1 VDLLRESLEAC
12 VLKLSGESPCAC
24 PSNDV
29 GHPVLKISLWH
40 PHLPQWSRTTRMHG
54 KPIREERPSRSR
66 GEREASGRWGT
77 ALESWKLETR
87 PKMLLEVEKTK
98 ALDAMGWRWGGSRSK
113 VERLSDD
120 VSLCTSTVSACGVAK
135 NGSGCQSQR
144 MTVSSFK
151 KGKVR
156 EHMVQLSLKIN
167 CWGVQSLHSPDDALW
182 GCSLHEVTRVGR
194 GHGGGACL
202 MPRWLYE
209 TGRERPELECTVFL
223 TARFHASPWTPQ
235 IPTEP
240 PSSQDSSETAT
251 VAVPCAGVSV
261 TAMASRVTI

>member
-1 VDLLRESLEAC
+1 
-12 VLKLSGESPCAC
+12 
-24 PSNDV
+24 
-29 GHPVLKISLWH
+29 
-40 PHLPQWSRTTRMHG
+40 MHG

-182 GCSLHEVTRVGR
+182 GCSLQR
-194 GHGGGACL
+194 GGSITCYLPRKLGADKANNL
-202 MPRWLYE
+202 MTFVLSTWL
-209 TGRERPELECTVFL
+209 RPHWIL
-223 TARFHASPWTPQ
+223 PQ
-235 IPTEP
+235 TLL
-240 PSSQDSSETAT
+240 
-251 VAVPCAGVSV
+251 
-261 TAMASRVTI
+261 